1 MAEQQGVY
9 KTEVSCSIGFSI
21 QSPDGSW
28 EKSNVSIKSDVG
40 PGYPEPE
47 LMAYVAK
54 MQMDDAVKICEEQIG
69 SIAGKIV
76 EQVALKERS

>member
-1 MAEQQGVY
+1 MADQQGVY

-40 PGYPEPE
+40 PGYPAPE
-47 LMAYVAK
+47 LMAYIAK
-54 MQMDDAVKICEEQIG
+54 MQMDDATKICNEQIE
-69 SIAGKIV
+69 SIASKIV